1 MDHPLVLAYIGDA
14 VYEYYIRMYLVSLG
28 ITKVHELQQKSLEYV
43 SAKSQRMHL
52 ERLMNAHFLT
62 EEELDI
68 IRRGRNTK
76 GTKSKST
83 DIITYRYATGLE
95 CLLGYLDVNQRK
107 DRIIE
112 IMDFIVGES

>member
-14 VYEYYIRMYLVSLG
+14 VYEYYVRKYLISLG
-28 ITKVHELQQKSLEYV
+28 ITKVHELQQKSLLYV

-52 ERLMNAHFLT
+52 ERLMDANFLT
-62 EEELDI
+62 EEELDV

-76 GTKSKST
+76 GTKSKSS

-95 CLLGYLDVNQRK
+95 CLLGYLDVNK
-107 DRIIE
+107 KEDRIIE
-112 IMDFIVGES
+112 IMNFIVGEA